1 MIRYLITTALGS
13 AFLVSA
19 SHAATFEFSQQGY
32 FGGGVFSGTFEG
44 EDLNN
49 DGEIVSFDNEITDV
63 NATFQGVGFDGSNIF
78 TNFDFS
84 SLQGIGGNITGFV
97 LALDGNGTI
106 GDQDTGASEGFA
118 LDNGEYYIAV
128 GPGPFELCNGFND
141 CGIITESDSFIDS
154 EFEFGEPLSTSTQ
167 VIQVTSGPAGDVND
181 LGSPNNPFLPTFV
194 NDEIDGFNFEL
205 TENDINPFETFFIDP
220 DIARTGS
227 ICCRRPVFHKRF
239 CRVKRCFSVLVL
251 VSQSSR

>member
-32 FGGGVFSGTFEG
+32 FGGGVFS
-44 EDLNN
+44 
-49 DGEIVSFDNEITDV
+49 
-63 NATFQGVGFDGSNIF
+63 
-78 TNFDFS
+78 
-84 SLQGIGGNITGFV
+84 NITGFV

-194 NDEIDGFNFEL
+194 KAVL
-205 TENDINPFETFFIDP
+205 
-220 DIARTGS
+220 S
-227 ICCRRPVFHKRF
+227 ILSRRQ
-239 CRVKRCFSVLVL
+239 LWAM
-251 VSQSSR
+251 